1 VDIGWARIS
10 KNSKRVLVFNGL
22 LTRKSPL
29 AAIRKNSLDDDLT
42 FSQDVGKFL
51 ANAGVQ
57 GLLFKST
64 VGTSVNLLIS
74 LDNCVLGQPKVQKLD
89 EMIEMLKKIM
99 TGIQVLTRNRGAAVE
114 AFQAPESSERGE
126 RLARTICRDA
136 ERSQRERR
144 LCSRAKN
151 LFTRLKLGSRI
162 RCCAASDLEDLKIV
176 HTVLTL
182 IGIKATP
189 LLVQPA
195 QCERA
200 GDPHLRSAWHYSACP
215 GTPLDSCA
223 T

>member
-1 VDIGWARIS
+1 VDLGWARIS
-10 KNSKRVLVFNGL
+10 KTSRRVLVFNGL

-64 VGTSVNLLIS
+64 AGTSVNLLIF
-74 LDNCVLGQPKVQKLD
+74 LDNCILGQLKVQKLD
-89 EMIEMLKKIM
+89 EMIETLKKIV
-99 TGIQVLTRNRGAAVE
+99 TGIQVLTRNRGAADVE

-144 LCSRAKN
+144 LCGRAKN

-162 RCCAASDLEDLKIV
+162 GCCAASDLEDLKIV
-176 HTVLTL
+176 HTGWL
-182 IGIKATP
+182 
-189 LLVQPA
+189 
-195 QCERA
+195 
-200 GDPHLRSAWHYSACP
+200 S
-215 GTPLDSCA
+215 
-223 T
+223 